1 MPLYEHDPDVNN
13 RFIIFDMFG
22 TLVTSRQK
30 DMDDLF
36 SVFYGLFP
44 EQTPEAIEKEYE
56 DFCLDFQA
64 SHGKYS
70 EMSVIML
77 IRHLNQRFGT
87 DVDSLRA
94 EEAMMRGTRMFYAID
109 GAIDTLRYFKDR
121 GYRIGVLSNTTYRSS
136 VVRGVLEDSGFSGL
150 LDSVMTSAD
159 IGFKKPSDE
168 AYSAAVSS
176 LGAEKYDC
184 FFVGD
189 SCLKDCKGPL
199 EFGMRGAFLIDPASV
214 GKRDYIVAEISE
226 IPTRF
231 TD

>member
-1 MPLYEHDPDVNN
+1 MPL
-13 RFIIFDMFG
+13 
-22 TLVTSRQK
+22 
-30 DMDDLF
+30 
-36 SVFYGLFP
+36 
-44 EQTPEAIEKEYE
+44 
-56 DFCLDFQA
+56 
-64 SHGKYS
+64 
-70 EMSVIML
+70 
-77 IRHLNQRFGT
+77 
-87 DVDSLRA
+87 
-94 EEAMMRGTRMFYAID
+94 
-109 GAIDTLRYFKDR
+109 
-121 GYRIGVLSNTTYRSS
+121 TYRSS
-136 VVRGVLEDSGFSGL
+136 VVRGVLEDSGFAGL